1 MKILPLVPASTAT
14 PISKVACRFT
24 AVQVGPRSKWSVV
37 KVVMVVIILAIRDQA
52 DQVPKAL
59 EASSATVS
67 ADHFLIGLEIEV
79 KCLLMCV
86 GESSGRENGI
96 RVAQFI

>member
-1 MKILPLVPASTAT
+1 
-14 PISKVACRFT
+14 
-24 AVQVGPRSKWSVV
+24 
-37 KVVMVVIILAIRDQA
+37 MVVIILAIRDQA

-86 GESSGRENGI
+86 GESSGRSHGSLVIKRRMIAVEM
-96 RVAQFI
+96 